1 MKTSTVDIESLRD
14 EFQTFKVAVNER
26 FSASDARVD
35 YLYTRVDEMKESME
49 LKFDFISQK
58 VKAIETSSKNNY
70 KLIIGSLILIFLFI
84 LIFVN
89 N

>member
-49 LKFDFISQK
+49 LKFDFISHK